1 MSCFKNATK
10 ILVVAKYASLVKI
23 VPEVSVNARMPAWR
37 YMQGVYDVIIVSST
51 DTAPKCTDTRYIGI
65 HSTRISQ
72 HMTVYS

>member
-37 YMQGVYDVIIVSST
+37 HMQGVYDVIIVSSQ
-51 DTAPKCTDTRYIGI
+51 TRRLDARTQDIGL
-65 HSTRISQ
+65 HSARTSQ
-72 HMTVYS
+72 HMTA